1 MQCGIMI
8 IINVSLSFQL
18 RKIIPWHKNFQ
29 EGGKVF
35 LAGGIGFVG
44 TGKET
49 KHRLLEELKE
59 FHVADAQRGERCHPP
74 HPRPQSKGEE
84 PDTLTYASVEI
95 FTKCWLQK
103 QRGGGMWYD
112 LGLA

>member
-44 TGKET
+44 TGKES

-59 FHVADAQRGERCHPP
+59 FHVADAQRGERCQV
-74 HPRPQSKGEE
+74 RMKRWSQSKK
-84 PDTLTYASVEI
+84 AV
-95 FTKCWLQK
+95 
-103 QRGGGMWYD
+103 
-112 LGLA
+112 